1 MRGRFFFFFAEMYRH
16 QWREAGSESWGSSEI
31 YTAVQQ
37 PLTCLAVTDMR
48 YFINEPFVHSDTHTN
63 IRTVYDSFIHYQSDE
78 LQILQVG
85 SLRGEQLFGNEVS
98 LVRRKPLYHTI
109 TKSLVSTETQPL
121 ITKSYC
127 LTFNLSLT
135 FLFGKGS
142 HVCTRALWCVQLC
155 AS

>member
-1 MRGRFFFFFAEMYRH
+1 M
-16 QWREAGSESWGSSEI
+16 S
-31 YTAVQQ
+31 
-37 PLTCLAVTDMR
+37 PL
-48 YFINEPFVHSDTHTN
+48 YIQTHTQTYAQST
-63 IRTVYDSFIHYQSDE
+63 IHSFIHYQSDE

-142 HVCTRALWCVQLC
+142 HVCTRALWCVELC